1 MSALDQVQYQRYVL
15 HMTNK
20 MTAYK
25 FNKLTLGF
33 SQLKLANQRKC
44 WFLWELTIKITAK
57 AMCYSVNIIFRRKC
71 TIFMSNLYLS

>member
-1 MSALDQVQYQRYVL
+1 MSVLDQVQYQRYVL

-44 WFLWELTIKITAK
+44 WFLWELTIIIIAK
-57 AMCYSVNIIFRRKC
+57 AMFYSVNIIFRRKC

>member
-44 WFLWELTIKITAK
+44 WFLWELTIIIIAK
-57 AMCYSVNIIFRRKC
+57 AMFYSVNIIFRRKC